1 MESPVKQ
8 LGGGKVVKAVEKEKE
23 VDVSRGI
30 GELERL
36 FCEFRFDHR

>member
-8 LGGGKVVKAVEKEKE
+8 LGGGKMVKAVEKEK
-23 VDVSRGI
+23 DVSRGI